1 MALAEPSAVPG
12 GVGVLVELAGFEMGF
27 GAVLNELDDAVPTIA
42 GRWGAEAGR
51 AEPLGLAVN

>member
-1 MALAEPSAVPG
+1 
-12 GVGVLVELAGFEMGF
+12 VLVELAGFEMGF